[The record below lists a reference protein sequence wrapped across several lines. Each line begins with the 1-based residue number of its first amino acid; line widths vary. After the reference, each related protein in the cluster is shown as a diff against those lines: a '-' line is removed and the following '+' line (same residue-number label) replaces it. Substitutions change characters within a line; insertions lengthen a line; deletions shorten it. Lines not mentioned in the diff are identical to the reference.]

1 MQLSTTSVVRGLKEY
16 FVMTFA
22 MFLYAFGWI
31 ACIIPAG
38 GMGGGATGL
47 SMLLNAVFPALSI
60 GTFVFIINALLLI
73 IAGFIIGW
81 NFGIK
86 TIYCIIVLSIAMD
99 AWDYILPPGILVEYT
114 QNIDSH
120 NILLVILGAI
130 IAGSGVAVGFSQGGS
145 TGGTDIVAMIINKYK
160 TISYGKI
167 VISSDFFII
176 GCSIFVA
183 SDIATGIATII
194 YGYIMIAVYGYT
206 VDLIQSGSQQSS
218 QIFIISPKY
227 ELIADAINNDA
238 HRGVTVLDGT
248 GWYTKED
255 KKVLL
260 CVVKKN
266 EIFPLKTLVRSIDEN
281 AFMILSE
288 AEETIGLGFK
298 EGIGDVSIEPK
309 KRKASKK

>member
-1 MQLSTTSVVRGLKEY
+1 MKISLSQVAVGIKEY
-16 FVMTFA
+16 VIMTLG
-22 MFLYAFGWI
+22 MFMYAFGWV

-99 AWDYILPPGILVEYT
+99 SWDYILPPGILVEYT

-248 GWYTKED
+248 GWYTKKET
-255 KKVLL
+255 KIVM
-260 CVVKKN
+260 VVCRKRN
-266 EIFPLKTLVRSIDEN
+266 ASYILKLVHSIDPN
-281 AFMILSE
+281 AFITMGSVMGVYGQGFEALSK
-288 AEETIGLGFK
+288 I
-298 EGIGDVSIEPK
+298 
-309 KRKASKK
+309 

>member
-1 MQLSTTSVVRGLKEY
+1 MNISLSKFAIGIKEY
-16 FVMTFA
+16 VIMTLG
-22 MFLYAFGWI
+22 MFMYAFGWV

-47 SMLLNAVFPALSI
+47 SMLLNAVFPSLSI
-60 GTFVFIINALLLI
+60 GTFVFIINALLLL

-130 IAGSGVAVGFSQGGS
+130 IAGSGVGVGFSQGGS

-248 GWYTKED
+248 GWYTKKET
-255 KKVLL
+255 KIVM
-260 CVVKKN
+260 VVCRKRN
-266 EIFPLKTLVRSIDEN
+266 ASYILKLVHSIDPN
-281 AFMILSE
+281 AFITMGSVMGVYGQGFEALSK
-288 AEETIGLGFK
+288 I
-298 EGIGDVSIEPK
+298 
-309 KRKASKK
+309 

>member
-1 MQLSTTSVVRGLKEY
+1 MKISLSQIAIGIKEY
-16 FVMTFA
+16 VIMTLG
-22 MFLYAFGWI
+22 MFMYAFGWV
-31 ACIIPAG
+31 ACVIPAG

-47 SMLLNAVFPALSI
+47 SMLLNAVFPSI
-60 GTFVFIINALLLI
+60 TMGTFVFAINVVLLI
-73 IAGFIIGW
+73 VAGFIVGW

-99 AWDYILPPGILVEYT
+99 SWGYILPPNILVEHT

-120 NILLVILGAI
+120 NILLVILGAV
-130 IAGSGVAVGFSQGGS
+130 IAGSGVAVCFSQGGS

-176 GCSIFVA
+176 GCSLFVA
-183 SDIATGIATII
+183 SDLATGIATVI

-227 ELIADAINNDA
+227 QQIADIINNDA
-238 HRGVTVLDGT
+238 HRGVTIIDGT
-248 GWYTKED
+248 GWYTKKES
-255 KKVLL
+255 KIVM
-260 CVVKKN
+260 VVCRKRDASM
-266 EIFPLKTLVRSIDEN
+266 ILKLVRTIDAD
-281 AFMILSE
+281 AFITMGSVMGVYGKGFEALSK
-288 AEETIGLGFK
+288 I
-298 EGIGDVSIEPK
+298 
-309 KRKASKK
+309 

>member
-1 MQLSTTSVVRGLKEY
+1 
-16 FVMTFA
+16 MTLG
-22 MFLYAFGWI
+22 MFMYAFGWV

-47 SMLLNAVFPALSI
+47 SMLLNAVFPSLSI
-60 GTFVFIINALLLI
+60 GTFVFIINALLLL

-99 AWDYILPPGILVEYT
+99 SWDYILPPGILVEYT

-248 GWYTKED
+248 GWYTKKET
-255 KKVLL
+255 KIVM
-260 CVVKKN
+260 VVCRKRN
-266 EIFPLKTLVRSIDEN
+266 ASYILKLVHSIDPN
-281 AFMILSE
+281 AFITMGSVMGVYGQGFEALSK
-288 AEETIGLGFK
+288 I
-298 EGIGDVSIEPK
+298 
-309 KRKASKK
+309 

>member
-1 MQLSTTSVVRGLKEY
+1 MKISLSQVAVGIKEY
-16 FVMTFA
+16 VIMTLG
-22 MFLYAFGWI
+22 MFMYAFGWV

-206 VDLIQSGSQQSS
+206 VDLIQSGNQQSS

-248 GWYTKED
+248 GWYTKKET
-255 KKVLL
+255 KIVM
-260 CVVKKN
+260 VVCRKRN
-266 EIFPLKTLVRSIDEN
+266 ASYILKLVHSIDPN
-281 AFMILSE
+281 AFITMGSVMGVYGQGFE
-288 AEETIGLGFK
+288 ALGK
-298 EGIGDVSIEPK
+298 I
-309 KRKASKK
+309 

>member
-1 MQLSTTSVVRGLKEY
+1 MKISLSQIAIGIKEY
-16 FVMTFA
+16 VIMTLG
-22 MFLYAFGWI
+22 MFMYAFGWV
-31 ACIIPAG
+31 ACVIPAG

-47 SMLLNAVFPALSI
+47 SMLLNAVFPSI
-60 GTFVFIINALLLI
+60 TMGTFVFAINVVLLI
-73 IAGFIIGW
+73 VAGFIVGW

-99 AWDYILPPGILVEYT
+99 SWGYILPPNILVEYT

-120 NILLVILGAI
+120 SILLVILGAV
-130 IAGSGVAVGFSQGGS
+130 IAGSGVAVCFSQGGS

-176 GCSIFVA
+176 GCSLFVA
-183 SDIATGIATII
+183 SDLATGIATVI

-227 ELIADAINNDA
+227 QQIADIINNDA
-238 HRGVTVLDGT
+238 HRGVTIIDGT
-248 GWYTKED
+248 GWYTKKES
-255 KKVLL
+255 KIVM
-260 CVVKKN
+260 VVCRKRDASM
-266 EIFPLKTLVRSIDEN
+266 ILKLVRTIDAD
-281 AFMILSE
+281 AFITMGSVMGVYGKGFEALSK
-288 AEETIGLGFK
+288 I
-298 EGIGDVSIEPK
+298 
-309 KRKASKK
+309 

>member
-1 MQLSTTSVVRGLKEY
+1 
-16 FVMTFA
+16 MTLG
-22 MFLYAFGWI
+22 MFMYAFGWV

-47 SMLLNAVFPALSI
+47 SMLLNAVFPSLSI
-60 GTFVFIINALLLI
+60 GTFVFIINALLLL

-130 IAGSGVAVGFSQGGS
+130 IAGSGVAIGFSQGGS

-248 GWYTKED
+248 GWYTKKET
-255 KKVLL
+255 KIVM
-260 CVVKKN
+260 VVCRKRN
-266 EIFPLKTLVRSIDEN
+266 ASYILKLVHSIDPH
-281 AFMILSE
+281 AFITMGSVMGVYGQGFEALSK
-288 AEETIGLGFK
+288 I
-298 EGIGDVSIEPK
+298 
-309 KRKASKK
+309 

>member
-1 MQLSTTSVVRGLKEY
+1 MNISLSKFAIGIKEY
-16 FVMTFA
+16 VIMTLG
-22 MFLYAFGWI
+22 MFMYAFGWV

-47 SMLLNAVFPALSI
+47 SMLLNAVFPSLSI
-60 GTFVFIINALLLI
+60 GTFVFIINALLLL

-248 GWYTKED
+248 GWYTKKET
-255 KKVLL
+255 KIVM
-260 CVVKKN
+260 VVCRKRN
-266 EIFPLKTLVRSIDEN
+266 ASYILKLVHSIDPN
-281 AFMILSE
+281 AFITMGSVMGVYGQGFEALSK
-288 AEETIGLGFK
+288 I
-298 EGIGDVSIEPK
+298 
-309 KRKASKK
+309 

>member
-1 MQLSTTSVVRGLKEY
+1 MNISLSKIAIGIKEY
-16 FVMTFA
+16 VIMTLG
-22 MFLYAFGWI
+22 MFMYAFGWV

-47 SMLLNAVFPALSI
+47 SMLLNAVFPSLSI
-60 GTFVFIINALLLI
+60 GTFVFIINALLLL

-120 NILLVILGAI
+120 NILLVILGAV

-176 GCSIFVA
+176 GCSLFVA
-183 SDIATGIATII
+183 SDLATGIATVI

-227 ELIADAINNDA
+227 EIIADAINNDA

-248 GWYTKED
+248 GWYTKKET
-255 KKVLL
+255 KIVM
-260 CVVKKN
+260 VVCRKRN
-266 EIFPLKTLVRSIDEN
+266 ASYILKLVHAIDPD
-281 AFMILSE
+281 AFITMGSVMGVYGKGFEALSK
-288 AEETIGLGFK
+288 I
-298 EGIGDVSIEPK
+298 
-309 KRKASKK
+309 